1 MTQWTKLLTLI
12 LIMTTIA
19 AAAALSVPVI
29 VREINL
35 GIDLRGGVYVLL
47 EAQTAEDG
55 GEQTPGDGEAVA
67 QEPLGWWQKVT
78 AWFDGL
84 FGGKEGQEAGGI
96 SADDMAATVAVLRN
110 RVDSFGLTEP
120 IIQREGERRI
130 RIELATDPTKP
141 EQSQREILETIG
153 KTALLEFK
161 DASGKTVLTGANL
174 TVAQAVYQTDEFGRQ
189 VPMVSLEFDSKG
201 AQIFAELTA
210 SHIGQQ
216 VPIYLDGEVISA
228 PQVRTAITDGKAVIT
243 GIGSI
248 DEAARLANLLRSGA
262 LPLEMV
268 QLEVRTVGPTLGSD
282 SLLKSLWA
290 GLIGMGLVML
300 FMFAFYRLPG
310 LIASFAL
317 LGYSVILLDVLV
329 ALKAVLTLPGIAG
342 IILTVGMAVDANVII
357 FERLKEEL
365 KNGKTHRASMF
376 AAFDKALSS
385 ILDGNITTLIVAA
398 ILYALGT
405 GPIRGFAV
413 TLSLGIICSMF
424 TAIVVTRMM
433 MNYLVDSNIVKNN
446 WLLGVNR

>member
-141 EQSQREILETIG
+141 EQSQRAILETIG

-201 AQIFAELTA
+201 AQIFSELTA

-282 SLLKSLWA
+282 SLMKSLWA
-290 GLIGMGLVML
+290 GLIGMGLVIV
-300 FMFAFYRLPG
+300 FMIAFYRLPG
-310 LIASFAL
+310 LIASFSL
-317 LGYSVILLDVLV
+317 LAYIVILLDILV

-365 KNGKTHRASMF
+365 KNGKTPRASLL
-376 AAFDKALSS
+376 AGFDKALSS
-385 ILDGNITTLIVAA
+385 IMDGNITTLIVAA

-405 GPIRGFAV
+405 GPIRGFAL
-413 TLSLGIICSMF
+413 TLSLGILCSMF
-424 TAIVVTRMM
+424 TAIVITRLM
-433 MNYLVDSNIVKNN
+433 MNKLVDSNTVKRN

>member
-1 MTQWTKLLTLI
+1 
-12 LIMTTIA
+12 
-19 AAAALSVPVI
+19 
-29 VREINL
+29 
-35 GIDLRGGVYVLL
+35 IDLRGGVYVLL

-228 PQVRTAITDGKAVIT
+228 PQVR
-243 GIGSI
+243 
-248 DEAARLANLLRSGA
+248 
-262 LPLEMV
+262 
-268 QLEVRTVGPTLGSD
+268 
-282 SLLKSLWA
+282 
-290 GLIGMGLVML
+290 
-300 FMFAFYRLPG
+300 
-310 LIASFAL
+310 
-317 LGYSVILLDVLV
+317 
-329 ALKAVLTLPGIAG
+329 
-342 IILTVGMAVDANVII
+342 
-357 FERLKEEL
+357 
-365 KNGKTHRASMF
+365 
-376 AAFDKALSS
+376 
-385 ILDGNITTLIVAA
+385 
-398 ILYALGT
+398 
-405 GPIRGFAV
+405 
-413 TLSLGIICSMF
+413 
-424 TAIVVTRMM
+424 
-433 MNYLVDSNIVKNN
+433 
-446 WLLGVNR
+446 

>member
-29 VREINL
+29 VRDINL

-47 EAQTAEDG
+47 EAKASEDG
-55 GEQTPGDGEAVA
+55 GQQTPGDEAQA
-67 QEPLGWWQKVT
+67 PEPQGWWQKVT

-84 FGGKEGQEAGGI
+84 FGGKGSEESGDI
-96 SADDMAATVAVLRN
+96 SADDLAATIAVLRN

-141 EQSQREILETIG
+141 EQSQQSILETIG

-161 DASGKTVLTGANL
+161 DSSGKTVLTGANL
-174 TVAQAVYQTDEFGRQ
+174 TTAQAVYQNDEFGRQ

-201 AQIFAELTA
+201 TNIFAELTA

-228 PQVRTAITDGKAVIT
+228 PQVRSAITDGKAVIT

-248 DEAARLANLLRSGA
+248 EEAARLANLLRSGA

-268 QLEVRTVGPTLGSD
+268 QLEVRTVGPTLGTD
-282 SLLKSLWA
+282 SLMKSLWA
-290 GLIGMGLVML
+290 GLIGLALVML
-300 FMFAFYRLPG
+300 FMTAFYRLPG

-317 LGYSVILLDVLV
+317 LGYIVILLDILV

-365 KNGKTHRASMF
+365 KNGKTPRASVL

-433 MNYLVDSNIVKNN
+433 MNNLVDSNTVKRN